1 LKKRD
6 DIGVGFIV
14 GVFAGA
20 ILIGVFI
27 LPQSENALAKAK
39 AYLDMVVPLATA
51 LLAASIAYIG
61 NKIARDNANRD
72 RYRHNW
78 EKLTAWRD
86 MYKWL
91 SFSETKPNEFMELEH
106 KKVWRLSNY
115 LALSEDPSQPP
126 EIVKGSLPRFNLD
139 DLSEIL
145 QELSASYTSS
155 RSKID
160 QLESNCSSLKKVTE
174 EFFTI
179 SLDWNFLT
187 KELRLVKEELYGMDP
202 LLKRCNK
209 LRNGIKQAREKSEL
223 NGDHPYKSVIAHLR
237 EHKEQENLLTYDEVF
252 QLKESIEALAKKYS
266 ELCSNMNAHYQS
278 FCPVE

>member
-1 LKKRD
+1 MKKRD

-20 ILIGVFI
+20 MLIGAFI
-27 LPQSENALAKAK
+27 LPQSEDALEKIK
-39 AYLDMVVPLATA
+39 AYLDIIVPLATA

-61 NKIARDNANRD
+61 NMIAKGNAERD

-86 MYKWL
+86 MYKLL
-91 SFSETKPNEFMELEH
+91 SFSETKPSGFMELEH
-106 KKVWRLSNY
+106 QKVWRLSNY

-126 EIVKGSLPRFNLD
+126 KIVKGSLPRFNLD

-145 QELSASYTSS
+145 QDLSMSFAES
-155 RSKID
+155 RSNID
-160 QLESNCSSLKKVTE
+160 QMESNCSSLKNVTE
-174 EFFTI
+174 SFFTV

-187 KELRLVKEELYGMDP
+187 KEVRSIKEHMQGMEP
-202 LLKRCNK
+202 ILKRCNK

-223 NGDHPYKSVIAHLR
+223 NGENPYNSVIAHLR
-237 EHKEQENLLTYDEVF
+237 EHGELGNPLSSDEIDNL
-252 QLKESIEALAKKYS
+252 KKSIEILANRYS
-266 ELCSNMNAHYQS
+266 ELCSKMNAHYQS
-278 FCPVE
+278 FCPTE